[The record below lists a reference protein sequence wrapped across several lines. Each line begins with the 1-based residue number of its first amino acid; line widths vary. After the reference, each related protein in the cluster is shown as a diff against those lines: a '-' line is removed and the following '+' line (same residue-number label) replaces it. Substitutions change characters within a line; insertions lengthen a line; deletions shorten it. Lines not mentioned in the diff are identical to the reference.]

1 MSPVPVDPVGVG
13 HRTILSSNRFP
24 PPPPDGSDLSAIAG
38 YLTDTREAWLEH
50 GLDCRRADRTTAEAA
65 ISELYR
71 ITKHPPPQ
79 FIWMASP
86 HAAVRCI
93 QTEKFDT
100 TTAPGRDDAPN
111 RIAAMLARSRDAV
124 EKRLDRLSPVFP
136 NRRVT
141 PGRAQA
147 GRTQTL
153 SPAEALEGGAEVP
166 DVVRAAIR
174 DSLRTSLFD
183 NIGRPIKSTLPVMPG
198 VGTWFGQH
206 EAHRSAFGLVAYR
219 LGLARLP
226 PDEVEL
232 LEITTAL
239 AVSAGWWWAFD
250 DVCVL
255 AERPISVDTE
265 PIPHSPH
272 GTRRLHRDDGPA
284 VAYADGCAV
293 HAVHGTIVP
302 HWVIDDPTPERIAA
316 ERNIEIRRTAI
327 ERIGWDRWIDDAGM
341 RLIDESD
348 DPGNEA
354 ATLALYASPR
364 QWRTNQRILV
374 VTNGSRERDGRRR
387 RYGIHVPGWVP
398 TALTAAAW
406 TYGLDADDY
415 AQLVRRT

>member
-1 MSPVPVDPVGVG
+1 MPF
-13 HRTILSSNRFP
+13 HRAGIDRRKIFSSNHFP
-24 PPPPDGSDLSAIAG
+24 PTPPGDSESSAIADH
-38 YLTDTREAWLEH
+38 LIHTREAWLEH
-50 GLDCRRADRTTAEAA
+50 GLDTRRADRTTTEAA
-65 ISELYR
+65 ISDLYR
-71 ITKHPPPQ
+71 IAKNPPPQ
-79 FIWMASP
+79 FIWESSP
-86 HAAVRCI
+86 HAAVRSI
-93 QTEKFDT
+93 RTEKLDT

-124 EKRLDRLSPVFP
+124 EKRLDRLTPAFP
-136 NRRVT
+136 NA
-141 PGRAQA
+141 RATA
-147 GRTQTL
+147 GHTRAL
-153 SPAEALEGGAEVP
+153 SPAEALESGA
-166 DVVRAAIR
+166 DVVDVIRETIR

-206 EAHRSAFGLVAYR
+206 EAHRSAFGLVVHR
-219 LGLARLP
+219 WGLVRLP

-255 AERPISVDTE
+255 AERPVSVSTE
-265 PIPHSPH
+265 PIPYSPH
-272 GTRRLHRDDGPA
+272 GTRRLHSDDGRA

-293 HAVHGTIVP
+293 HAIHGTIVP
-302 HWVIDDPTPERIAA
+302 QWVIDDPTPERIAA

-341 RLIDESD
+341 QLIDESD

-354 ATLALYASPR
+354 ATLTLYASPR

-406 TYGLDADDY
+406 TYGLDAADY